1 MKKLLSARNDNSH
14 GQKDQNGR
22 MRWTRAISSL
32 AHFEQDEQNA
42 GDLQRCHP
50 LSGMF
55 KSLIKVYL
63 FDPFGR
69 GETYTTT

>member
-1 MKKLLSARNDNSH
+1 MA
-14 GQKDQNGR
+14 GC
-22 MRWTRAISSL
+22 WTRAISSL